1 MSWENFLIL
10 LSGLP
15 YTIAVTF
22 GALVIGAIF
31 GIPVMML
38 RMSNIWIVR
47 TSMIVLI
54 ALVRSV
60 PPIVW
65 VFLIFFAIGTA
76 VFPIEPL
83 PAALISMGTIASV
96 NMAEIYRGGLAAIH
110 HGQAEAATALNLSK
124 WHTFKDIIA
133 PQVMRVSVPLVATY
147 AIGLMKDAAVAS
159 TIGVPDLS
167 YQGRYVTELTYEGL
181 TVMGFVGL
189 LYVAISLPIAWF
201 SRVSYNRLK
210 RKAAV

>member
-22 GALVIGAIF
+22 GALIIGAIF

-38 RMSNIWIVR
+38 RMSNIWILR
-47 TSMIVLI
+47 TLMIVLI

-76 VFPIEPL
+76 IFPIDPL
-83 PAALISMGTIASV
+83 PAALIAIGTIASV

-110 HGQAEAATALNLSK
+110 HGQAEAAVALNLSK

>member
-22 GALVIGAIF
+22 GALIIGAIF
-31 GIPVMML
+31 GIPVMLL
-38 RMSNIWIVR
+38 RMSNIWILR

-76 VFPIEPL
+76 LFPIDPL
-83 PAALISMGTIASV
+83 PAALISIGTIASV
-96 NMAEIYRGGLAAIH
+96 NMAEIYRGGFAAIH
-110 HGQAEAATALNLSK
+110 HGQAEAAAALNLSK
-124 WHTFKDIIA
+124 WHTFKDVIA
-133 PQVMRVSVPLVATY
+133 PQVMRVSVPLIATY
-147 AIGLMKDAAVAS
+147 TIGLMKDAAVAS

-189 LYVAISLPIAWF
+189 LYIAISLPVAWF